1 MSSRI
6 SRTVSGSCP
15 CGSSNAQSLISLS
28 SASSFIVEQP
38 IVATKSHDSSTL
50 PRCTRT
56 RRAPR
61 LTWRGNREV
70 RFVGHERVTG
80 ASDRSLEQ
88 RHYPTA
94 PGSTEGTHYPPR
106 RNKRYHQ
113 STNRTGIRTVSRR
126 WVLLSASDNDDVL
139 AAAEALGEDLSVA
152 QSEAT
157 TDEFESL
164 LVECNEAIN
173 HPTGLKCSAGSD
185 RHWDQPGRF
194 SSILSDKPVGSST
207 FGHLYVLLPSHLGVL
222 SVCKLRSATVR

>member
-1 MSSRI
+1 M
-6 SRTVSGSCP
+6 
-15 CGSSNAQSLISLS
+15 
-28 SASSFIVEQP
+28 
-38 IVATKSHDSSTL
+38 
-50 PRCTRT
+50 
-56 RRAPR
+56 
-61 LTWRGNREV
+61 
-70 RFVGHERVTG
+70 
-80 ASDRSLEQ
+80 
-88 RHYPTA
+88 
-94 PGSTEGTHYPPR
+94 
-106 RNKRYHQ
+106 
-113 STNRTGIRTVSRR
+113 
-126 WVLLSASDNDDVL
+126 SASDNDDVL